1 MPRWIFA
8 VGVDA
13 VDKVLRDKRAIA
25 IFVLPA
31 LLVFS
36 SVVILPILFSGY
48 YSLLDWNGAG
58 KSTFIGLSNYIEMFT
73 NSSTYFVRGI
83 VNSALLAGLSVFVQ
97 IPLAL
102 GLALL
107 ISHGI
112 KLEGFFRNVYFI
124 PVIISTTVIGQL
136 WMKIYHPNNGMLNI
150 VLTSMGLEALKRN
163 WLADP
168 TISLGAV
175 FFVLIWQYIGYHML
189 LMYSAIK
196 AIPTTLYEAAEIDG
210 CSKSQLS
217 RHIAIP
223 LIMPMIKVCI
233 TFALIGS
240 LKTFDLIYV
249 LTKGGPI
256 HATEVPT
263 TLMFANIFL
272 NYRYGMGSAMAIF
285 ILVECFVLTVFV
297 QRFFKVENYEL

>member
-1 MPRWIFA
+1 ME
-8 VGVDA
+8 
-13 VDKVLRDKRAIA
+13 KVFRDRRAIA

-31 LLVFS
+31 FLVFS
-36 SVVILPILFSGY
+36 SVVILPIVFSGY

-58 KSTFIGLSNYIEMFT
+58 KATYIGFANYVEMFT
-73 NSSTYFVRGI
+73 NPSTYFVKGI
-83 VNSALLAGLSVFVQ
+83 VNSAILAGLSVFVQ
-97 IPLAL
+97 LPLAL
-102 GLALL
+102 GLALV
-107 ISHGI
+107 ISRGI
-112 KLEGFFRNVYFI
+112 KFEGLFRNVYFI

-136 WMKIYHPNNGMLNI
+136 WMKIYHPNNGMLN
-150 VLTSMGLEALKRN
+150 VLLQSIGLAGWKRS

-168 TISLGAV
+168 VLSLGAA

-189 LMYSAIK
+189 LLYSAIK
-196 AIPTTLYEAAEIDG
+196 AIPSSLYEAAEIDG
-210 CSKSQLS
+210 CTKSQLN
-217 RHIAIP
+217 RHISIP
-223 LIMPMIKVCI
+223 LILPMIKVCA

-272 NYRYGMGSAMAIF
+272 NYRYGMGSSMAIF
-285 ILVECFVLTVFV
+285 ILLECLLLTVLV
-297 QRFFKVENYEL
+297 QRLFKVEDLEF

>member
-1 MPRWIFA
+1 ME
-8 VGVDA
+8 
-13 VDKVLRDKRAIA
+13 KVFRDRRAIA

-31 LLVFS
+31 FLVFS
-36 SVVILPILFSGY
+36 SVVVLPIVFSGY

-58 KSTFIGLSNYIEMFT
+58 KATYIGFANYVEMFT
-73 NSSTYFVRGI
+73 NPSTYFVKGI
-83 VNSALLAGLSVFVQ
+83 VNSAILVGLSVFVQ
-97 IPLAL
+97 LPLAL
-102 GLALL
+102 GLALV
-107 ISHGI
+107 ISRGI
-112 KLEGFFRNVYFI
+112 KLEGLFRNVYFI

-136 WMKIYHPNNGMLNI
+136 WMKIYHPNNGMLN
-150 VLTSMGLEALKRN
+150 VLLQSIGLAGWKRS

-168 TISLGAV
+168 VLSLGAA

-189 LMYSAIK
+189 LLYSAIK
-196 AIPTTLYEAAEIDG
+196 AIPSSLYEAAEIDG
-210 CSKSQLS
+210 CTKSQLN
-217 RHIAIP
+217 RHISIP
-223 LIMPMIKVCI
+223 LILPMIKVCA

-272 NYRYGMGSAMAIF
+272 NYRYGMGSSMAIF
-285 ILVECFVLTVFV
+285 ILLECLLLTVLV
-297 QRFFKVENYEL
+297 QRLFKVEDLEF

>member
-1 MPRWIFA
+1 
-8 VGVDA
+8 VE
-13 VDKVLRDKRAIA
+13 KVFRDKRAII

-31 LLVFS
+31 ILVFS

-58 KSTFIGLSNYIEMFT
+58 KSTFIGLANYIEMFT
-73 NSSTYFVRGI
+73 NPSTYFVKGI
-83 VNSALLAGLSVFVQ
+83 INSAILAGLSIFVQ
-97 IPLAL
+97 VPLAL

-107 ISHGI
+107 ISRGV
-112 KLEGFFRNVYFI
+112 KFESVFRNVYFI

-150 VLTSMGLEALKRN
+150 LLTNFGLTSLKHS

-168 TISLGAV
+168 NIS
-175 FFVLIWQYIGYHML
+175 QYIGYHML
-189 LMYSAIK
+189 LLYSAIK
-196 AIPTTLYEAAEIDG
+196 AIPSTLYEAAEIDG
-210 CSKSQLS
+210 CSKGQLS
-217 RHIAIP
+217 RHISIP
-223 LIMPMIKVCI
+223 LIMPMIKVCM

-263 TLMFANIFL
+263 TLMFSNIFL
-272 NYRYGMGSAMAIF
+272 NYRYGLGSSMAIF
-285 ILVECFVLTVFV
+285 ILLECLLFTVCV
-297 QRFFKVENYEL
+297 QRLFKVEDLEF

>member
-1 MPRWIFA
+1 M
-8 VGVDA
+8 
-13 VDKVLRDKRAIA
+13 DKVLKDKKAIA

-31 LLVFS
+31 FLVFS
-36 SVVILPILFSGY
+36 SVVILPIIFSGY
-48 YSLLDWNGAG
+48 YSLLDWNGVG
-58 KSTFIGLSNYIEMFT
+58 KSTFIGLKNYVEMFT
-73 NSSTYFVRGI
+73 NPSTYFVKGI
-83 VNSALLAGLSVFVQ
+83 VNSAILAGLSIFVQ
-97 IPLAL
+97 VPLAL
-102 GLALL
+102 GLALM
-107 ISHGI
+107 ISRRV

-136 WMKIYHPNNGMLNI
+136 WMKIYHPNNGMLN
-150 VLTSMGLEALKRN
+150 VLLTSLGLLNLKHN

-168 TISLGAV
+168 NISLGAV

-196 AIPTTLYEAAEIDG
+196 AVPTSLYEAAEIDG
-210 CSKSQLS
+210 CSKFQLS
-217 RHIAIP
+217 RYISIP

-263 TLMFANIFL
+263 TLMFSNIFL
-272 NYRYGMGSAMAIF
+272 NYRYGLGSSMAIF
-285 ILVECFVLTVFV
+285 ILLECLVFTICV
-297 QRFFKVENYEL
+297 QRLFKVEDIEF

>member
-1 MPRWIFA
+1 ME
-8 VGVDA
+8 
-13 VDKVLRDKRAIA
+13 KVFRDKRAIA

-36 SVVILPILFSGY
+36 SVVVLPIVFSGY

-58 KSTFIGLSNYIEMFT
+58 KSTYIGFANYIEMFT
-73 NSSTYFVRGI
+73 NPSTYFVKGI
-83 VNSALLAGLSVFVQ
+83 INSAILAGLSIFVQ
-97 IPLAL
+97 VPLAL

-107 ISHGI
+107 ISRGV
-112 KLEGFFRNVYFI
+112 KFEGLFRNVYFI

-136 WMKIYHPNNGMLNI
+136 WMKIYHPNNGMLN
-150 VLTSMGLEALKRN
+150 VLLTNIGLASWKHS

-168 TISLGAV
+168 NISLGAV

-189 LMYSAIK
+189 LLYSAIK
-196 AIPTTLYEAAEIDG
+196 AIPSTLYEAAEIDG

-217 RHIAIP
+217 RHISIP
-223 LIMPMIKVCI
+223 LILPMIKVCV

-272 NYRYGMGSAMAIF
+272 NFRYGMGSSMAIF
-285 ILVECFVLTVFV
+285 ILLECLLFTVCV
-297 QRFFKVENYEL
+297 QRLFKVEDLEY

>member
-1 MPRWIFA
+1 
-8 VGVDA
+8 
-13 VDKVLRDKRAIA
+13 
-25 IFVLPA
+25 
-31 LLVFS
+31 
-36 SVVILPILFSGY
+36 
-48 YSLLDWNGAG
+48 
-58 KSTFIGLSNYIEMFT
+58 MFT
-73 NSSTYFVRGI
+73 NPSTYCVKGI
-83 VNSALLAGLSVFVQ
+83 VKSAILAALSIFVQ
-97 IPLAL
+97 VPLAL

-107 ISHGI
+107 ISRGI
-112 KLEGFFRNVYFI
+112 RLEGLFRNVYFI

-136 WMKIYHPNNGMLNI
+136 WMKIYHPNNGMLNGL
-150 VLTSMGLEALKRN
+150 LTNFGLEAWQRN

-189 LMYSAIK
+189 LLYSSIK
-196 AIPTTLYEAAEIDG
+196 AVPTSLYEAAEIDG
-210 CSKSQLS
+210 CSRGQLS
-217 RHIAIP
+217 RHITIP

-263 TLMFANIFL
+263 TLMFSNIFL
-272 NYRYGMGSAMAIF
+272 NYRYGLGSSMAIF
-285 ILVECFVLTVFV
+285 ILLECLVFTVCV
-297 QRFFKVENYEL
+297 QRLFKVEDLEF

>member
-1 MPRWIFA
+1 ME
-8 VGVDA
+8 
-13 VDKVLRDKRAIA
+13 KVFRDKRAIA

-31 LLVFS
+31 LIAFS
-36 SVVILPILFSGY
+36 SIVVLPIVFSGY

-58 KSTFIGLSNYIEMFT
+58 KSTFIGLANYIEMFT
-73 NSSTYFVRGI
+73 NPSTYFVKGI
-83 VNSALLAGLSVFVQ
+83 INSAILAGLSIFVQ
-97 IPLAL
+97 VPLAL

-107 ISHGI
+107 ISRGV
-112 KLEGFFRNVYFI
+112 KFEGLFRNVYFI

-136 WMKIYHPNNGMLNI
+136 WMKIYHPNNGMLN
-150 VLTSMGLEALKRN
+150 VLLQNIGLASWKHS

-168 TISLGAV
+168 NISLGAV

-189 LMYSAIK
+189 LLYSAVK
-196 AIPTTLYEAAEIDG
+196 AIPATLYEAAEIDG

-217 RHIAIP
+217 RHISIP
-223 LIMPMIKVCI
+223 LIMPMIKVCV

-272 NYRYGMGSAMAIF
+272 NYRYGMGSSMAIF
-285 ILVECFVLTVFV
+285 ILLECLLFTVCV
-297 QRFFKVENYEL
+297 QRLFKVEDLEF

>member
-1 MPRWIFA
+1 ME
-8 VGVDA
+8 
-13 VDKVLRDKRAIA
+13 KVFRDRRAIA

-31 LLVFS
+31 FLVFS
-36 SVVILPILFSGY
+36 SVVVLPIVFSGY

-58 KSTFIGLSNYIEMFT
+58 KATYIGFANYVEMFT
-73 NSSTYFVRGI
+73 NPSTYFVKGI
-83 VNSALLAGLSVFVQ
+83 VNSAILAGLSVFVQ
-97 IPLAL
+97 LPLAL
-102 GLALL
+102 GLALV
-107 ISHGI
+107 ISRGI
-112 KLEGFFRNVYFI
+112 KFEGLFRNVYFI

-136 WMKIYHPNNGMLNI
+136 WMKIYHPNNGMLN
-150 VLTSMGLEALKRN
+150 VLLQSIGLAGWKRS

-168 TISLGAV
+168 VLSLGAA

-189 LMYSAIK
+189 LLYSAIK
-196 AIPTTLYEAAEIDG
+196 AIPSSLYEAAEIDG
-210 CSKSQLS
+210 CTKSQLN
-217 RHIAIP
+217 RHISIP
-223 LIMPMIKVCI
+223 LILPMIKVCA

-272 NYRYGMGSAMAIF
+272 NYRYGMGSSMAIF
-285 ILVECFVLTVFV
+285 ILLECLLLTVLV
-297 QRFFKVENYEL
+297 QRLFKVEDLEF

>member
-1 MPRWIFA
+1 ME
-8 VGVDA
+8 
-13 VDKVLRDKRAIA
+13 KVFRDRRAIA
-25 IFVLPA
+25 VFVLPA
-31 LLVFS
+31 LIVFS
-36 SVVILPILFSGY
+36 SVVILPILFSAY

-58 KSTFIGLSNYIEMFT
+58 KSTFIGFSNYIEMFT
-73 NSSTYFVRGI
+73 NPSTYFVKGI
-83 VNSALLAGLSVFVQ
+83 VNSAILAGLSIFVQ
-97 IPLAL
+97 VPLAL

-107 ISHGI
+107 ISRGI
-112 KLEGFFRNVYFI
+112 KFEGLFRNVYFL

-150 VLTSMGLEALKRN
+150 LLQNIGLVSWKKSWLGDPVL
-163 WLADP
+163 
-168 TISLGAV
+168 SLGAV

-217 RHIAIP
+217 RHISIP
-223 LIMPMIKVCI
+223 LIMPMIKTCV

-272 NYRYGMGSAMAIF
+272 NYRYGMGSSMAIF
-285 ILVECFVLTVFV
+285 ILLECLLFTVML
-297 QRFFKVENYEL
+297 QRMFKVEDLEF

>member
-1 MPRWIFA
+1 
-8 VGVDA
+8 
-13 VDKVLRDKRAIA
+13 
-25 IFVLPA
+25 
-31 LLVFS
+31 
-36 SVVILPILFSGY
+36 
-48 YSLLDWNGAG
+48 
-58 KSTFIGLSNYIEMFT
+58 MFT
-73 NSSTYFVRGI
+73 NPSTYFVKGI
-83 VNSALLAGLSVFVQ
+83 VNSAILAALSIFVQ
-97 IPLAL
+97 VPLAL

-107 ISHGI
+107 ISRGI
-112 KLEGFFRNVYFI
+112 RLEGLFRNVYFI

-136 WMKIYHPNNGMLNI
+136 WMKIYHPNNGMLN
-150 VLTSMGLEALKRN
+150 VLLTNFGLEAWKRN

-189 LMYSAIK
+189 LLYSSIK
-196 AIPTTLYEAAEIDG
+196 AVPTSLYEAAEIDG
-210 CSKSQLS
+210 CSRGQLS
-217 RHIAIP
+217 RHITIP

-263 TLMFANIFL
+263 TLMFSNIFL
-272 NYRYGMGSAMAIF
+272 NYRYGLGSSMAIF
-285 ILVECFVLTVFV
+285 ILLECLVFTVCV
-297 QRFFKVENYEL
+297 QRLFKVEDLEF